1 MRLPITVP
9 LISFS
14 SSASKGISALQ
25 IHRVIGSGSY
35 RTARFMC
42 HWLRASMHDP
52 DFQQLMGIVE
62 VDEVYVGGKNKN
74 RQGSKRIPNASG
86 VQGLSCKQEV
96 SAALSRGV
104 PILV

>member
-1 MRLPITVP
+1 
-9 LISFS
+9 
-14 SSASKGISALQ
+14 
-25 IHRVIGSGSY
+25 
-35 RTARFMC
+35 
-42 HWLRASMHDP
+42 
-52 DFQQLMGIVE
+52 